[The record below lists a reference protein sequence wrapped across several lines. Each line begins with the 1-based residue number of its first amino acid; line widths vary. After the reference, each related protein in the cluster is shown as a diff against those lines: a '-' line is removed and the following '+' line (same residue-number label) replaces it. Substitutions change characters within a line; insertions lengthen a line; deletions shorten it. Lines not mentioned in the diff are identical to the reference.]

1 MRYLLFLLAL
11 AGCPQEPPPACTM
24 VDTTCT
30 NLAYMPTFDNV
41 YKNTIKVSCGVD
53 DNSCHSTAGHQGGLS
68 FQEGEMPAYTA
79 LMQSSGLD
87 PSRKRVVPGDPACSL
102 MIVRTEGVGKDYQ
115 MPKGDPLTPEAR
127 CALVQWV
134 EAGAMMGSAMGS
146 AQ

>member
-1 MRYLLFLLAL
+1 MRYLLLLLAL

-24 VDTTCT
+24 VDANCM
-30 NLAYMPTFDNV
+30 AGYPPTFDNV

-68 FQEGEMPAYTA
+68 FQEGEMQAYTA

-102 MIVRTEGVGKDYQ
+102 LIVRTEGVGKDYQ
-115 MPKGDPLTPEAR
+115 MPKGDPLTPQAR

>member
-11 AGCPQEPPPACTM
+11 AGCPQDPPPACTM
-24 VDTTCT
+24 VDTSCM
-30 NLAYMPTFDNV
+30 AGYPPTFDNV

-68 FQEGEMPAYTA
+68 FQEGEMAAYTA

>member
-1 MRYLLFLLAL
+1 MKYAVLLVAL
-11 AGCPQEPPPACTM
+11 AGCPQDPPPACTM
-24 VDTTCT
+24 VDTGCMAGYT
-30 NLAYMPTFDNV
+30 PTFHNV
-41 YKNTIKVSCGVD
+41 YNNTIKVSCGVD

-68 FQEGEMPAYTA
+68 FQEGEMQAYTA

-115 MPKGDPLTPEAR
+115 MPKGDALTPEAR

-134 EAGAMMGSAMGS
+134 EAGATSGSGS
-146 AQ
+146 VQ